1 MEPPDNFFGELALR
15 MGEAAL
21 GRRLEIQINHASRF
35 YGGFG
40 RSRFH
45 IENSEWFPLAVDCVL
60 GALRLSEAARR
71 NALDYRLRRLT
82 LRHPAVPEAFDG
94 FTLLHLSDLHADGI
108 PDKGEKLR
116 RLLLATPCDAALVT
130 GDFRYLTYGD
140 SREALG
146 ATREILLCARHRH
159 GLYGVLG
166 NHDFIE
172 MLPGLEAAGM
182 TILLN
187 ESAQLTNDGQS
198 VWLLGVDD
206 PHFYG
211 AADLERA
218 RRGVPRDAFTI
229 LMCHSPEY
237 EAEARQAG
245 MGLFLCG
252 HTHGGQICLPGGT
265 PLFTNTPGP
274 RRLAA
279 GPWRSGG
286 MFGHTSRGLGV
297 ACFPARFFC
306 PPEATLITLVRGE
319 AAPGWT
325 AG

>member
-1 MEPPDNFFGELALR
+1 MELPENFFGELVLR
-15 MGEAAL
+15 MGATAL
-21 GRRLEIQINHASRF
+21 GRRLETQVNHASHF

-45 IENSEWFPLAVDCVL
+45 IENAEWFPWAVDFVL
-60 GALRLSEAARR
+60 GALRLSDAARR

-116 RLLLATPCDAALVT
+116 RLLLATPCDLALVT
-130 GDFRYLTYGD
+130 GDFRYLTYG
-140 SREALG
+140 EYKE
-146 ATREILLCARHRH
+146 ATRAARDILLCARHRH
-159 GLYGVLG
+159 GLFGILG

-187 ESAQLTNDGQS
+187 ESASLTRDGQTVS
-198 VWLLGVDD
+198 LLGVDD

-211 AADLERA
+211 AADLGSA
-218 RRGVPRDAFTI
+218 LRGVPQDAFTI

-237 EAEARQAG
+237 DAQARQAG
-245 MGLFLCG
+245 IGLFLCG
-252 HTHGGQICLPGGT
+252 HTHGGQICLPGGRA
-265 PLFTNTPGP
+265 LFINTPCP

-279 GPWRSGG
+279 GPWRSGD

-297 ACFPARFFC
+297 SCFPARFNC
-306 PPEATLITLVRGE
+306 PPEATLITLARSEGPP
-319 AAPGWT
+319 AWTPG
-325 AG
+325 